1 MKTNANTQSQ
11 DGVNVGLSATPN
23 AAAKDLGAM
32 LSAGNTAAADKTQA
46 PSSGT
51 DTFGN
56 LLSDRMAQ
64 DAARRRADAQ
74 STADDAARRAEIAR
88 KDATRTD
95 AASNGQDAKPADGNT
110 PAPAITT
117 PAGSTADTAS
127 AKPAQPAGTKDLDT
141 AAQQA
146 VADPAAQLAAQ
157 IEAAR
162 QAAQQAAAAMQQ
174 PVAQPAP
181 QANTKADADLATP
194 VTGKSPAND
203 AAAAQAAA
211 NLAANG
217 TQGAAEPAATAQVG
231 QAGLPAAK
239 DTQAN
244 AGNTPTPPAT
254 ALPDSGTLAQTM
266 ARTRAVA
273 DNTPPAARQL
283 GTTSSAQGANAD
295 HGLARR
301 SDLSAHSTV
310 TQAATAAV
318 TDASSRASN
327 GGNAGTDNAGTQANA
342 QGSGALFQGVLSRAN
357 GDAGMAAAPTFAV
370 GGANAGGAAAAS
382 ITPQQVHTLP
392 TFGDAAWPQSM
403 ASQLAFMQV
412 HRQSAAELQLN
423 PAELGGMHVKLE
435 VDNGAVNASF
445 VCQHQAV
452 AELVQDAMPRLR
464 DAMQQGGMQ
473 LAQTSV
479 STGDFSQQQNASQGA
494 SAQNQG
500 SGSGNGSGGRYG
512 SGGSQDTT
520 DTLAVAP
527 RRVSTHEGAIDTFA

>member
-23 AAAKDLGAM
+23 ATAKDLGAM
-32 LSAGNTAAADKTQA
+32 LSAGNTAADKTQA

-74 STADDAARRAEIAR
+74 SAADDASRRADIAR
-88 KDATRTD
+88 KDATRTS
-95 AASNGQDAKPADGNT
+95 AASNDQDAKPADDNA
-110 PAPAITT
+110 PVPAITT
-117 PAGSTADTAS
+117 PAASTADTAN
-127 AKPAQPAGTKDLDT
+127 AKPAQPSSAKDLDI

-146 VADPAAQLAAQ
+146 VVDPAAQLAAQ

-162 QAAQQAAAAMQQ
+162 QAAQQAAGVLQQ

-181 QANTKADADLATP
+181 QTNTKPDTDAATLA
-194 VTGKSPAND
+194 VAKSSAND
-203 AAAAQAAA
+203 AAALAAANAAASGAQGAADPATTAQAA
-211 NLAANG
+211 
-217 TQGAAEPAATAQVG
+217 P
-231 QAGLPAAK
+231 AGLPAAK
-239 DTQAN
+239 DAKAN
-244 AGNTPTPPAT
+244 AANTPTPPAT

-273 DNTPPAARQL
+273 DNTPPAVRQL
-283 GTTSSAQGANAD
+283 GSTSSAQGANAD
-295 HGLARR
+295 HGLPRR
-301 SDLSAHSTV
+301 SDLSAHNTV
-310 TQAATAAV
+310 TQTAATAV
-318 TDASSRASN
+318 GDATSHASN
-327 GGNAGTDNAGTQANA
+327 GGNAGNPDNAGTQANA
-342 QGSGALFQGVLSRAN
+342 QGSGTPFQGVLSRAN

-370 GGANAGGAAAAS
+370 GGANAGAAATAS

-412 HRQSAAELQLN
+412 HRQSSAELQLN

-445 VCQHQAV
+445 ICQHQAV

-479 STGDFSQQQNASQGA
+479 STGDFSQQQSASQGS
-494 SAQNQG
+494 SAQKQG
-500 SGSGNGSGGRYG
+500 SGSGNGNSGSRYG
-512 SGGSQDTT
+512 GGSQDRT

>member
-1 MKTNANTQSQ
+1 M
-11 DGVNVGLSATPN
+11 GLSATPN
-23 AAAKDLGAM
+23 TAAKDLGAM

-46 PSSGT
+46 SSSGT

-56 LLSDRMAQ
+56 LLSDRLAQ

-74 STADDAARRAEIAR
+74 SAADDAGRRADIAR
-88 KDATRTD
+88 KDATRTS
-95 AASNGQDAKPADGNT
+95 AASNDQDAKPADGNT
-110 PAPAITT
+110 PVPSITT
-117 PAGSTADTAS
+117 PAASTADTAN
-127 AKPAQPAGTKDLDT
+127 AKPAQPASAKDLDT

-146 VADPAAQLAAQ
+146 VVDPAAQLAAQ

-162 QAAQQAAAAMQQ
+162 QAAQQAAAVVPQ

-181 QANTKADADLATP
+181 QTNTKADTDAATP
-194 VTGKSPAND
+194 AVAKSSASD
-203 AAAAQAAA
+203 AAALAAANAAGNEAANAAQGTSDPAMTAQAA
-211 NLAANG
+211 
-217 TQGAAEPAATAQVG
+217 P
-231 QAGLPAAK
+231 AGLPAAQDAK
-239 DTQAN
+239 GN
-244 AGNTPTPPAT
+244 AANTPTPPAT

-273 DNTPPAARQL
+273 DNTPPAVRQL
-283 GTTSSAQGANAD
+283 GSTSSAQGANAD
-295 HGLARR
+295 HGLPRR
-301 SDLSAHSTV
+301 SDLSAHNTV
-310 TQAATAAV
+310 TQTPTAAV
-318 TDASSRASN
+318 ADATSHASN
-327 GGNAGTDNAGTQANA
+327 GGNADNAGAQANA
-342 QGSGALFQGVLSRAN
+342 QGNGMQFQGVLSRAN
-357 GDAGMAAAPTFAV
+357 GDAGMAAPTFAV
-370 GGANAGGAAAAS
+370 GGANAGAAAGAS
-382 ITPQQVHTLP
+382 ITPQQIHTLP
-392 TFGDAAWPQSM
+392 TFGDAAWPHSM

-412 HRQSAAELQLN
+412 HRQSSAELQLN

-500 SGSGNGSGGRYG
+500 GGSGNGGNGGRYG
-512 SGGSQDTT
+512 NGGSQDRA
-520 DTLAVAP
+520 DTQPVAP

>member
-46 PSSGT
+46 STSGT

-74 STADDAARRAEIAR
+74 SAADDAGRRVDLAR
-88 KDATRTD
+88 KDVARVG
-95 AASNGQDAKPADGNT
+95 AARNDQDAKPADGNT
-110 PAPAITT
+110 PAQAVTT
-117 PAGSTADTAS
+117 PASSTPDTAS
-127 AKPAQPAGTKDLDT
+127 TKPAQPASAKDLDT

-146 VADPAAQLAAQ
+146 VVDPAAQLAAQ

-162 QAAQQAAAAMQQ
+162 QAAQQATAVPQ
-174 PVAQPAP
+174 PVAQPVAQSNTNADTDTAT
-181 QANTKADADLATP
+181 QAA
-194 VTGKSPAND
+194 GKSSAND
-203 AAAAQAAA
+203 TAALAAASAAA
-211 NLAANG
+211 TG
-217 TQGAAEPAATAQVG
+217 TQGAADPATTAQAG
-231 QAGLPAAK
+231 QASVPAAK
-239 DTQAN
+239 DTKAN
-244 AGNTPTPPAT
+244 AANTPTPPAT
-254 ALPDSGTLAQTM
+254 ALPDGSTLAQTM

-273 DNTPPAARQL
+273 DNTPAAVRQL
-283 GTTSSAQGANAD
+283 GSTSSAQGANAD
-295 HGLARR
+295 HGLPRR
-301 SDLSAHSTV
+301 SDLNAHNAA
-310 TQAATAAV
+310 TQTATAAV
-318 TDASSRASN
+318 TDATSHASN
-327 GGNAGTDNAGTQANA
+327 GANSGNTGNTDNAGTQANA
-342 QGSGALFQGVLSRAN
+342 QGGGTQFQGVLSRAN
-357 GDAGMAAAPTFAV
+357 ADAGMAAPTFAV
-370 GGANAGGAAAAS
+370 GGANAGAAAS
-382 ITPQQVHTLP
+382 ITPQPVHTLP

-412 HRQSAAELQLN
+412 HRQSSADPQLN
-423 PAELGGMHVKLE
+423 PVELGGMHVKLE

-479 STGDFSQQQNASQGA
+479 STGDFSQQQSAGQGT

-500 SGSGNGSGGRYG
+500 GGSGNGGSGSRYG
-512 SGGSQDTT
+512 SSGSQDRA
-520 DTLAVAP
+520 DTLTVAP
-527 RRVSTHEGAIDTFA
+527 RRVSSHEGAIDTFA

>member
-46 PSSGT
+46 ASSGT

-74 STADDAARRAEIAR
+74 SAADDASRRADIAR
-88 KDATRTD
+88 KDAARTT
-95 AASNGQDAKPADGNT
+95 AARNDQGATPADSNT
-110 PAPAITT
+110 PVQAVTT
-117 PAGSTADTAS
+117 PASSTADAAS
-127 AKPAQPAGTKDLDT
+127 AKPAQPVNAKDLDT

-146 VADPAAQLAAQ
+146 VVDPAAQLAAQ

-162 QAAQQAAAAMQQ
+162 QAAQQAAAAQQ
-174 PVAQPAP
+174 PVAQPAAQSNTNADTDATT
-181 QANTKADADLATP
+181 QAS
-194 VTGKSPAND
+194 GKSSATD
-203 AAAAQAAA
+203 AAALAAA
-211 NLAANG
+211 NAAANG
-217 TQGAAEPAATAQVG
+217 TQGATDPATMAQAG

-239 DTQAN
+239 DTKAN
-244 AGNTPTPPAT
+244 AANTPTPPAT
-254 ALPDSGTLAQTM
+254 ALPDSNALAQTM

-273 DNTPPAARQL
+273 DNTPAAVRQL
-283 GTTSSAQGANAD
+283 GSTSSAQGTNAD
-295 HGLARR
+295 HGLPRR
-301 SDLSAHSTV
+301 TDLNAHSTA
-310 TQAATAAV
+310 TQTATAAV
-318 TDASSRASN
+318 ADATSHASN
-327 GGNAGTDNAGTQANA
+327 TGNTDSAGTQANA
-342 QGSGALFQGVLSRAN
+342 QGSGTQFQGVLSRAN
-357 GDAGMAAAPTFAV
+357 ADASMAAPTFAV
-370 GGANAGGAAAAS
+370 GGANAGAAAAAS
-382 ITPQQVHTLP
+382 ITPQQIHTLP
-392 TFGDAAWPQSM
+392 TFGDAGWPQSM

-412 HRQSAAELQLN
+412 HKQSSAELQLN

-479 STGDFSQQQNASQGA
+479 STGDFSQQQSASQGS

-500 SGSGNGSGGRYG
+500 SQSGNGGNGGSGSRYG
-512 SGGSQDTT
+512 SSGSQDRT
-520 DTLAVAP
+520 DTLAAAP
-527 RRVSTHEGAIDTFA
+527 RRASSHEGAIDTFA

>member
-46 PSSGT
+46 SSPGT

-56 LLSDRMAQ
+56 LLSDRLAQ

-74 STADDAARRAEIAR
+74 SAADDAGRRADIAR
-88 KDATRTD
+88 KDATRTS
-95 AASNGQDAKPADGNT
+95 AASNDQDAKPADGNT
-110 PAPAITT
+110 PVPSITT
-117 PAGSTADTAS
+117 PAASTADTAH
-127 AKPAQPAGTKDLDT
+127 AKPAQPASAKDLDT

-146 VADPAAQLAAQ
+146 VVDPAAQLAAQ

-162 QAAQQAAAAMQQ
+162 QAAQQAAAVVQQ

-181 QANTKADADLATP
+181 QTNTKPDTDAATLA
-194 VTGKSPAND
+194 VAKSSAND
-203 AAAAQAAA
+203 AAALAAANAAANGAQGAADPATTAQAAS
-211 NLAANG
+211 
-217 TQGAAEPAATAQVG
+217 
-231 QAGLPAAK
+231 AGLPAAK
-239 DTQAN
+239 DSQAN
-244 AGNTPTPPAT
+244 AANTPTPPAT

-273 DNTPPAARQL
+273 DNTPPAVRQL
-283 GTTSSAQGANAD
+283 GSTSSVQGANAD
-295 HGLARR
+295 HGLPRR
-301 SDLSAHSTV
+301 NDLSAHNTV
-310 TQAATAAV
+310 TQTAATAVA
-318 TDASSRASN
+318 DATSHASN
-327 GGNAGTDNAGTQANA
+327 GGSAGNTDNAGTQANA
-342 QGSGALFQGVLSRAN
+342 QGSGTLFQGALSRAN

-370 GGANAGGAAAAS
+370 GGANAGAAAGAS

-412 HRQSAAELQLN
+412 HRQSSAELQLN

-479 STGDFSQQQNASQGA
+479 STGDFSQQQSASQGS
-494 SAQNQG
+494 SAQSQG
-500 SGSGNGSGGRYG
+500 SGSGNGNSGSRYG
-512 SGGSQDTT
+512 GGSQDRA